1 MGVHWQSLYAER
13 VRHARGSA
21 LRDLLRAGS
30 IPDVVSLAGGFPAPE
45 LFPVDAFRHA
55 TEAVLASEAGAALQY
70 GPTEGYLP
78 LRSFLAER
86 MSRFGVAASPEEVL
100 VTSGSQQ
107 GLDLVARLLLGPGSA
122 VVVEDPSY
130 VGGLLAF
137 ASCQAQYLA
146 ITVDAEGMQVD
157 LLEDLLG
164 RNGPKPKLIYALP
177 NFQNPAGSTL
187 SLPRR
192 HRLLELSYRYGI
204 PILEDDPYG
213 ELRYDGEHLPSL
225 KSLDTEGNVIYLGS
239 FSKILSPGVRLGW
252 VVAPRD
258 VVDQLADMKQAV
270 DLNTNSLAQHVVH
283 QLCLT
288 GLLERHI
295 EAVKP
300 VYRERRDVM
309 LQALAKHLPAG
320 SSWSRPQGGLF
331 IWAQLPQGLDTNA
344 MLVEAV
350 QKEKVAYV
358 PGIAFHPRGDR
369 TNTVRLNFSAV
380 SVPMIRDG
388 VRRLGRVAKGWMESQ
403 EMADESN
410 CWSPRR
416 QLPGSNS
423 STARGRS
430 GKALGASCSPR
441 RTTWAVRY
449 PPGAGSR

>member
-1 MGVHWQSLYAER
+1 MGVQWQSLYAER

-30 IPDVVSLAGGFPAPE
+30 IPDVISLAGGFPDPE

-55 TEAVLASEAGAALQY
+55 TESVLVSEAGAALQY

-86 MSRFGVAASPEEVL
+86 MSRFGVAASLEEVL
-100 VTSGSQQ
+100 ITSGSQQ
-107 GLDLVARLLLGPGSA
+107 GLDLVSRLLVDPGSV

-130 VGGLLAF
+130 VGGLLSF

-146 ITVDAEGMQVD
+146 IPVDAEGMQVD
-157 LLEDLLG
+157 LLEDLLA
-164 RNGPKPKLIYALP
+164 RSGPKPKLIYALP
-177 NFQNPAGSTL
+177 NFQNPAGGTL

-192 HRLLELSYRYGI
+192 HKLLELSYRHGI

-283 QLCLT
+283 RVCLT

-309 LQALAKHLPAG
+309 LHALAKYLPAG

-331 IWAQLPQGLDTNA
+331 IWTRLPEQMDAAA
-344 MLVEAV
+344 MLVDATGERV
-350 QKEKVAYV
+350 SYV
-358 PGIAFHPRGDR
+358 PGACFHPHGDC
-369 TNTVRLNFSAV
+369 TNTLRLNFSAV
-380 SVPMIRDG
+380 PPPMIREG
-388 VRRLGRVAKGWMESQ
+388 VRRLGRVARGWTGSQ
-403 EMADESN
+403 EMAEESN
-410 CWSPRR
+410 CWPPRR

-449 PPGAGSR
+449 PPGVGSR